1 MADAALDPT
10 LSPQPASGAPQ
21 PVKPMVA
28 PAPAPAP
35 PTGAPDNTR
44 AVNKLFNFN
53 GASLT
58 RDQLLDK
65 QKQAMER
72 RRSLENDYSIK
83 EAQGEKELSALYAE
97 PIPGPK
103 YVDYPATTPK
113 RELPG
118 FQQMS
123 PIWAAMAALGA
134 KGNMVTA
141 MNAYAG
147 ALKGAQDGSD
157 EIFKQKYE
165 EYKTQ
170 MDLAVKRN
178 AMENNN
184 YRMIINDRNR
194 TVQQKVHALA
204 ALAKSGKDEIMA
216 ASAEVHDFGGAVKE
230 VDAREFHND
239 DLKKF
244 QATQDLKREFENYRI
259 DMFDAKIASSEKIAA
274 QNQLNKTLLAQNKLT
289 NDGKKSEAQLTEKLY
304 KDSKADPTYKTTEK
318 LEVNLSNLKEA
329 IKQARDPH
337 TESVARPQVI
347 SYFASLSNG
356 VKTNMQYHENSEM
369 GNILQ
374 RLQNRFQKN
383 FEGGISATELNQLED
398 YANTAEKQVIL
409 PSRISSNTRLVQRAM
424 GYGLLSPAH
433 TAADNALA
441 ADALGLS
448 GGITPPKD
456 SKQLL
461 PGVHYYSPKTGT
473 TMMWDG
479 SHFISED
486 NP

>member
-10 LSPQPASGAPQ
+10 LPPQPASGAPQ
-21 PVKPMVA
+21 PAKPMVA

-53 GASLT
+53 RASPT
-58 RDQLLDK
+58 RDQLLDQ
-65 QKQAMER
+65 QKQTMER
-72 RRSLENDYSIK
+72 RRSLENADSIK
-83 EAQGEKELSALYAE
+83 ETQGEKELSALYAE

-178 AMENNN
+178 AMENNK

-194 TVQQKVHALA
+194 TVQQKVHELA
-204 ALAKSGKDEIMA
+204 ALARSRKDEIME
-216 ASAEVHDFGGAVKE
+216 ASAEVHDFGAMIKE
-230 VDAREFHND
+230 VDVREAHND
-239 DLKKF
+239 KLKEIHEN
-244 QATQDLKREFENYRI
+244 QEIKRDIENDRI
-259 DMFDAKIASSEKIAA
+259 TMWRGTMASREEIAA
-274 QNQLNKTLLAQNKLT
+274 ENRATKTLNAQ
-289 NDGKKSEAQLTEKLY
+289 EKLKNKGKNSETQIIEKLF
-304 KDSKADPTYKTTEK
+304 KDRQADPTYKTTEK
-318 LEVNLSNLKEA
+318 LEFVLSNLKEA
-329 IKQARDPH
+329 IQQARDSR

-347 SYFASLSNG
+347 SLFASLSNG

-374 RLQNRFQKN
+374 RMQNRLEKN
-383 FEGGISATELNQLED
+383 FEGGISATELNQIED
-398 YANTAEKQVIL
+398 YVNNADKKVIL
-409 PSRISSNTRLVQRAM
+409 PSRISSNTGLVQRAM
-424 GYGLLSPAH
+424 GMGLLSPAH
-433 TAADNALA
+433 TVDDNALV

-448 GGITPPKD
+448 GGITRPKD

-473 TMMWDG
+473 SMMWDG

>member
-10 LSPQPASGAPQ
+10 LPPQPASGAPQ
-21 PVKPMVA
+21 PAKPMV
-28 PAPAPAP
+28 APAPAP

-53 GASLT
+53 GASPT
-58 RDQLLDK
+58 RDQLFDQ

-72 RRSLENDYSIK
+72 RRSLENADSIK
-83 EAQGEKELSALYAE
+83 ETQGEKELSALYAQ

-141 MNAYAG
+141 MNSYAG

-178 AMENNN
+178 EMENNK

-194 TVQQKVHALA
+194 TVQQKVHELA
-204 ALAKSGKDEIMA
+204 ALARSRKDEIME
-216 ASAEVHDFGGAVKE
+216 ASAEVHDFGAMLKE
-230 VDAREFHND
+230 VDARADHIDKVNEFN
-239 DLKKF
+239 
-244 QATQDLKREFENYRI
+244 QSQDLKREFEDGRTER
-259 DMFDAKIASSEKIAA
+259 FKEGVASKEKIAA
-274 QNQLNKTLLAQNKLT
+274 DKLLTTALNAQAKLRDKGEHANT
-289 NDGKKSEAQLTEKLY
+289 QIIEKLF
-304 KDSKADPTYKTTEK
+304 KDRKADPTYKATEK
-318 LEVNLSNLKEA
+318 LEFTLSNLKEA
-329 IKQARDPH
+329 IQQARDPR

-347 SYFASLSNG
+347 SLFASLSNG

-369 GNILQ
+369 GNIFQ
-374 RLQNRFQKN
+374 RLQSRLQKN
-383 FEGGISATELNQLED
+383 FEGGMTATELNQIED
-398 YANTAEKQVIL
+398 YVNNADKNVVL
-409 PSRISSNTRLVQRAM
+409 PSRISSNTGLVQRAM
-424 GYGLLSPAH
+424 GMHLLSPAH
-433 TAADNALA
+433 TADDNALVA
-441 ADALGLS
+441 EALGLS
-448 GGITPPKD
+448 GGITLPKD
-456 SKQLL
+456 DKKLL
-461 PGVHYYSPKTGT
+461 PGVYYYSPKTGT
-473 TMMWDG
+473 NSMWDG
-479 SHFISED
+479 SQFRSED